1 MANKELRCLGN
12 SYSPP
17 WHQLIP
23 HLLLCQP
30 LGFALQT
37 HRAGRAVGKAAAD
50 MSKRRIFRISCR
62 KKLVPCSACNES
74 VSESTGSRNTTKL
87 FFRKDGL
94 SEKRLLVA
102 AETSICLSTSTP
114 VLKSSVARRA
124 AQIIHHKHLG
134 HFRVF
139 HTASKN
145 HSGEIPPLPKLPVIQ
160 TAVCHQSQSKWF
172 LSDNDYKLTSR
183 GKNLTANFIL
193 IK

>member
-1 MANKELRCLGN
+1 M
-12 SYSPP
+12 P
-17 WHQLIP
+17 WEFLFPSLTSAYPTPSAVPAPGVCPTNTQGWQSSWQSSSWYEQEENIQD
-23 HLLLCQP
+23 LLQE
-30 LGFALQT
+30 
-37 HRAGRAVGKAAAD
+37 
-50 MSKRRIFRISCR
+50 
-62 KKLVPCSACNES
+62 KLVPCSACNES
-74 VSESTGSRNTTKL
+74 VSGSTGSRNTTKL
-87 FFRKDGL
+87 FSRKDGL

-124 AQIIHHKHLG
+124 AQIIHHKCLG

-172 LSDNDYKLTSR
+172 LSHNDYKLTSR